1 MEMEDRTMQNLL
13 IPLAP
18 FVMIIA
24 VVWLGLREKMAQSR
38 LRADLQKEV
47 VAKFS
52 SGQELAEF
60 LNSESGKWFMQDKSF
75 SRWAGK
81 GRAITLVV
89 VGMICVGAG
98 IGFLFGGKDR

>member
-1 MEMEDRTMQNLL
+1 MPNIFNGL

-24 VVWLGLREKMAQSR
+24 VVWLGLREKISRSR

-75 SRWAGK
+75 SKWTGK
-81 GRAITLVV
+81 GRVITLVV
-89 VGMICVGAG
+89 AGIICIGAG
-98 IGFLFGGKDR
+98 IGFLFGGK